1 MRRNSSSSFGFA
13 PGHPAS
19 MKCTPSQSS
28 CSAIR
33 SLSSTVSEIPSNC
46 DPSRRVVS
54 YISMLLTASL
64 SVVIPVPTTRS
75 YELAPVF
82 VLVDLAANG
91 LAVLGSDHLGHSTG
105 TRDRT
110 VVDRV
115 HGADLGR
122 GSAHE
127 HLLGDVKVAAR
138 QVVDDDLKTVIP
150 RDRRHRILR
159 DAGQRAG
166 RDRRRDQHAAPG
178 DEDVLAGALRNET
191 V

>member
-1 MRRNSSSSFGFA
+1 MHTVPTFASTRCRSVSSLSTLPLTRRVDPNATSVLVSSFNSFGTRRNSSSSFGFA

-82 VLVDLAANG
+82 VLVDLAAHG

-127 HLLGDVKVAAR
+127 HLLG
-138 QVVDDDLKTVIP
+138 
-150 RDRRHRILR
+150 
-159 DAGQRAG
+159 
-166 RDRRRDQHAAPG
+166 
-178 DEDVLAGALRNET
+178 
-191 V
+191 